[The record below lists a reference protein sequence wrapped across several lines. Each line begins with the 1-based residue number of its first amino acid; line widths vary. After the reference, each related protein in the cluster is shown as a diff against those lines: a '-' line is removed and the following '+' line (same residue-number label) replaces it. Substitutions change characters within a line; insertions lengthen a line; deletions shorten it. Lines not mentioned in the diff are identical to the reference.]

1 MLYRVLFLAAAFS
14 MLTFL
19 SPALGHVRLSKT
31 PAPSGQITDAG
42 TDSTTPCGPTLD
54 GGAPG
59 PVGWAPVRGGIR
71 YGEDGGLASVF
82 NFGAGTIGAQ
92 SIGAGSVTSGYMS
105 TTDLIV
111 DTANVNTLTVGL
123 IGATK
128 IVTSQ
133 LVVPRV
139 STTSYSS
146 SADKP
151 GGATL
156 HTLSGRSAIPALEFS
171 VRISNSQVGS
181 TTIIAC
187 GLETL
192 GIGASSLTCIPAAG
206 GGSFTCTVNGAGF
219 NGPIRFWWMLQ

>member
-59 PVGWAPVRGGIR
+59 PGGWAPVRGGIR

-92 SIGAGSVTSGYMS
+92 SIGAGSMTSGYMS
-105 TTDLIV
+105 TTDLLA
-111 DTANVNTLTVGL
+111 DTANINTLTVGL

-139 STTSYSS
+139 STTSYSNS
-146 SADKP
+146 VP
-151 GGATL
+151 GNATL
-156 HTLSGRSAIPALEFS
+156 NTLSGRSAIPPLDSS
-171 VRISNSQVGS
+171 VKISNSLVRS

-187 GLETL
+187 GLETPL
-192 GIGASSLTCIPAAG
+192 GPGTAPLVCTPALG
-206 GGSFTCTVNGAGF
+206 GGSFTCTMAGAGF
-219 NGPIRFWWMLQ
+219 KYAVHFWWMLQ